1 MMHSAYL
8 RHKKN
13 LVLPIAFIG
22 GAVFSNWMEY
32 LTFLSPYLIF
42 LMLFVTYCRLSLKE
56 IRPHKFDL
64 KLLSIQILMSGIAYI
79 SLFFLNEDL
88 ALGVFI
94 CFFVPTATAAPVIT
108 SMLGGSI
115 SRVVTYSLT
124 CNLAVAALGPLI
136 LAAIGDN
143 ADMTFG
149 RSFLLI
155 LSQVFPL
162 LLGPMVCAFGLQK
175 IWPKMHSVV
184 SNHQSLSF
192 YLWAVSLFIIVGSC
206 VSFAIKTWT
215 PDNTWLMILLALGA
229 LMACLVQFYIGRKVG
244 TSIGDPVSGGQS
256 LMQKNTVLAVWLA
269 MAYMNPIT
277 SIAPAAYIA
286 WQNIVNSWQ
295 LVRHDSLE
303 DARKMDR
310 RLKESH

>member
-1 MMHSAYL
+1 MSTTYF
-8 RHKKN
+8 RHKRN

-22 GAVFSNWMEY
+22 GAVFSNWMGY

-42 LMLFVTYCRLSLKE
+42 VMLFITYCKLSLKD
-56 IRPHKFDL
+56 IRPKKFDIQ
-64 KLLSIQILMSGIAYI
+64 LLLIQFLLSGIAYV
-79 SLFFLNEDL
+79 SLLFFNEEI

-115 SRVVTYSLT
+115 SRVVTYSLV
-124 CNLAVAALGPLI
+124 CNIAVAAVGPII

-143 ADMTFG
+143 EGMSFG

-162 LLGPMVCAFGLQK
+162 LLGPMVCAFSLQK
-175 IWPKMHSVV
+175 VWLRFHTAVA
-184 SNHQSLSF
+184 NHQQLSF
-192 YLWAVSLFIIVGSC
+192 YIWAVSLFIIVGSC

-215 PDNTWLMILLALGA
+215 PQNTWIMVLLATGA
-229 LMACLVQFYIGRKVG
+229 LIACLVQFYIGRK
-244 TSIGDPVSGGQS
+244 IGRKYGDAVSGTQS

-269 MAYMNPIT
+269 MAYMHPIT

-295 LVRHDSLE
+295 LVRHDAIQ
-303 DARKMDR
+303 DALNIEK
-310 RLKESH
+310 KERGV